1 MTSSL
6 PDCVK
11 QAGTLVRGTKKAPE
25 EWSFFYFIMITV
37 YVLRS
42 LRSEIYYTGMTQ
54 NLDNRLKEHNSGK
67 SKFTSGHLP
76 WTVIYSELHADW
88 ATGVTTFE
96 WTKKLRDLS
105 INFKS

>member
-25 EWSFFYFIMITV
+25 EWSFFYFIMIT
-37 YVLRS
+37 
-42 LRSEIYYTGMTQ
+42 
-54 NLDNRLKEHNSGK
+54 
-67 SKFTSGHLP
+67 
-76 WTVIYSELHADW
+76 
-88 ATGVTTFE
+88 GVTTFE

>member
-1 MTSSL
+1 MTSS
-6 PDCVK
+6 
-11 QAGTLVRGTKKAPE
+11 TLVRGTKKAPK

-76 WTVIYSELHADW
+76 WTVIYSELLLI
-88 ATGVTTFE
+88 GQPPGFE
-96 WTKKLRDLS
+96 KNISKALLVK
-105 INFKS
+105 FG